1 MKKILSKIRSFIK
14 SDIVRRVFW
23 TFVEGFLGG
32 FSVVLSATTDYNGV
46 IFKGACIGG
55 LAAAISA
62 VKTLIANY
70 INKKRV
76 EVI

>member
-1 MKKILSKIRSFIK
+1 MKIILSKIKIFIK
-14 SDIVRRVFW
+14 SDIVMRVFW

-32 FSVVLSATTDYNGV
+32 FSVVLSTSSDYNGA
-46 IFKGACIGG
+46 IFKSACIGG

-62 VKTLIANY
+62 IKNLIVNY
-70 INKKRV
+70 ISSKRV

>member
-1 MKKILSKIRSFIK
+1 MNKILNKIKSFVK

-23 TFVEGFLGG
+23 TFIEGFLGG
-32 FSVVLSATTDYNGV
+32 FSVTLSTTTDYNGALL
-46 IFKGACIGG
+46 KSACIGG

-62 VKTLIANY
+62 VKTLLANY
-70 INKKRV
+70 ISKKKV

>member
-1 MKKILSKIRSFIK
+1 MNKILNKIKSFIK
-14 SDIVRRVFW
+14 SDIVKRVFW
-23 TFVEGFLGG
+23 TFIEGFLGG
-32 FSVVLSATTDYNGV
+32 FSVTLSTTQTYNGA
-46 IFKGACIGG
+46 ILKSACIGG

-70 INKKRV
+70 LSKRKV

>member
-1 MKKILSKIRSFIK
+1 MNKILNKIKLFFK

-32 FSVVLSATTDYNGV
+32 VSVTLSTTTDYNGA
-46 IFKGACIGG
+46 ILKSACIGG

-62 VKTLIANY
+62 VKTLLANH
-70 INKKRV
+70 ISKRKV
-76 EVI
+76 GVL

>member
-1 MKKILSKIRSFIK
+1 MKKILSKIKSLIK

-32 FSVVLSATTDYNGV
+32 FSVVLSTTTDYNGA
-46 IFKGACIGG
+46 IFKSACIGG

>member
-1 MKKILSKIRSFIK
+1 MSKILNKIMSFFK
-14 SDIVRRVFW
+14 SDIVRRIFW

-32 FSVVLSATTDYNGV
+32 FSVTLSTTPDYNGA
-46 IFKGACIGG
+46 ILKSACIGG

-62 VKTLIANY
+62 VKNLIANY
-70 INKKRV
+70 ISKKRV